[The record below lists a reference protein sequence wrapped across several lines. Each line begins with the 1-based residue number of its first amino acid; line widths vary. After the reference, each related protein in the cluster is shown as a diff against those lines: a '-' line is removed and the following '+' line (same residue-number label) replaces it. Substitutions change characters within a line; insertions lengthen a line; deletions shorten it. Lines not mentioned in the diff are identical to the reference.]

1 MLTTSIGL
9 LERLRQLDHQAD
21 WARFVSVYSPML
33 FALAG
38 RLVIPAAQR
47 EDFVQDV
54 LVRTVQAMPSF
65 QHDGQHRFR
74 AWLKTVALNVWR
86 GRRKRL
92 ASQPFDSLMPP
103 AVEPELDRFIE
114 EESLRH
120 LAERALAVMRTD
132 FQPAIWQA
140 CWETVVEGRS
150 GQEVADKLGL
160 SVAAVYSARSRV
172 LRRLREE
179 LGDFLS

>member
-1 MLTTSIGL
+1 MLTTSFGL
-9 LERLRQLDHQAD
+9 LERLRQPDQQAA
-21 WARFVSVYSPML
+21 WGRFVSVYSPML
-33 FALAG
+33 FALAR
-38 RLVIPAAQR
+38 RLVIPAHER

-54 LVRTVQAMPSF
+54 LVRTVQAMPDF
-65 QHDGQHRFR
+65 RHDGQHRFR

-86 GRRKRL
+86 NRHKTR
-92 ASQPFDSLMPP
+92 ASQPLDDDALP
-103 AVEPELDRFIE
+103 AIEPELERFIE

-120 LAERALAVMRTD
+120 LSRRALAVMRTD

-140 CWETVVEGRS
+140 CWETAVEERPV
-150 GQEVADKLGL
+150 QEVADELGL

-179 LGDFLS
+179 LVDFLS

>member
-1 MLTTSIGL
+1 MLTTSLGL
-9 LERLRQLDHQAD
+9 LERLRRSDQQAD
-21 WARFVSVYSPML
+21 WVRFVSVYSPML

-38 RLVIPAAQR
+38 RLAIPAAER

-54 LVRTVQAMPSF
+54 LLRTVQAMPNF
-65 QHDGQHRFR
+65 QHDGRNLFR

-86 GRRKRL
+86 NRRQRH
-92 ASQPFDSLMPP
+92 AAQSLE
-103 AVEPELDRFIE
+103 AVETPALEPEVDRFIE

-120 LAERALAVMRTD
+120 LAGRALAVMRTD

-140 CWETVVEGRS
+140 CWETAVEGRS
-150 GQEVADKLGL
+150 GQDVARELGL

-179 LGDFLS
+179 LADFLN